1 MEQDKTLINLP
12 TSVGD
17 IIIEVDLKET
27 PKAAQLF
34 TKQLASAY
42 GKVNFKYSR
51 NYISLGPFSKEEVG
65 STDLE
70 NSGTLE
76 HTSLAQSFSDRG
88 SVAFSKRSPQ
98 VVLIS
103 RGYAAYVPHGLVFGK
118 IKQPR
123 SLRLVEEIANMPA
136 NSVYLK
142 PPRKSQQLKDVLDFE
157 QRLRKYK
164 GMVNTH
170 NSLNN

>member
-65 STDLE
+65 SKDLE
-70 NSGTLE
+70 NSGTLKK
-76 HTSLAQSFSDRG
+76 T
-88 SVAFSKRSPQ
+88 
-98 VVLIS
+98 
-103 RGYAAYVPHGLVFGK
+103 
-118 IKQPR
+118 
-123 SLRLVEEIANMPA
+123 
-136 NSVYLK
+136 
-142 PPRKSQQLKDVLDFE
+142 
-157 QRLRKYK
+157 
-164 GMVNTH
+164 
-170 NSLNN
+170 